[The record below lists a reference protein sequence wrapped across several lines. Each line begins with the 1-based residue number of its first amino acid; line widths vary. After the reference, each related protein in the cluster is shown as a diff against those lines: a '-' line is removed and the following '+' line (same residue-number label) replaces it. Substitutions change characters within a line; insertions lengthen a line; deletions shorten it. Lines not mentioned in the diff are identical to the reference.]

1 MKRFFRYFLGFL
13 TLVTTFVMLYVASA
27 IYNASTHVTTE
38 PYFFRRSYLAKY
50 QTNTPKPLSEI
61 GERKLLDWL
70 LQKYVVEFFYV
81 IPSKDNIE
89 NRTVRNQ
96 YKSPI
101 YAMSSSAV
109 FGYWLKNVAPKLQD
123 MAEHGVLQQVNVFDE
138 IYKSPNSD
146 YWQVEYEL
154 KTWYKPN
161 DMSENPTITRGTMY
175 IRVNGYTGQIYDQ
188 LDEVRQALNNGIDPS
203 LVFPFVVDGIQD
215 LTEKN

>member
-1 MKRFFRYFLGFL
+1 M
-13 TLVTTFVMLYVASA
+13 
-27 IYNASTHVTTE
+27 
-38 PYFFRRSYLAKY
+38 AKY
-50 QTNTPKPLSEI
+50 QTNIPKPLSEI

-89 NRTVRNQ
+89 NRTVDNQ

-101 YAMSSSAV
+101 YAMSSSAG

>member
-89 NRTVRNQ
+89 NRTVGNQ

>member
-89 NRTVRNQ
+89 NRTVGNQ

-188 LDEVRQALNNGIDPS
+188 LDEVRQALNNGIDSS

>member
-13 TLVTTFVMLYVASA
+13 TLVTTFVMLYIASA

>member
-27 IYNASTHVTTE
+27 VYNASTHVTTE

-50 QTNTPKPLSEI
+50 QTNIPKPLSEI

-89 NRTVRNQ
+89 NRTVDNQ

>member
-13 TLVTTFVMLYVASA
+13 TLVTTFVMLYVVSA

-81 IPSKDNIE
+81 IPGKDNIE
-89 NRTVRNQ
+89 NRTVGNQ

>member
-81 IPSKDNIE
+81 IPGKDNIE